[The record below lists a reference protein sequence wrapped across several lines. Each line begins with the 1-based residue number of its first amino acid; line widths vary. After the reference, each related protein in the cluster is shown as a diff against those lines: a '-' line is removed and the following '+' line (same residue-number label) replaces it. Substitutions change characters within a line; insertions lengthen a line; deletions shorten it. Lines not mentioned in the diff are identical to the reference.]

1 MAAAANGSTNG
12 RTSRGAAVGG
22 GAAEGLWL
30 GDLSLSL
37 IRQVMEAAA
46 PGAIDLAL
54 GEPGHE
60 TPAAVR
66 QAIAEAAAGP
76 LRYTPNAGLPELR
89 QALAATRPWHGGGA
103 DSVLVTVG
111 SQEALALAVLGLVRG
126 GDEVVVP
133 RIAYP
138 SYEALPRMVGAKV
151 VRAEVANMPAA
162 VGERTR
168 MVLVGSPAN
177 PTGEVVPR
185 ETWRELTALA
195 DQHGVHLLSDEIY
208 TDLYLGPDPPPV
220 PEGRNVLHVG
230 SISKSLAATG
240 LRCGW
245 LIADPATIAR
255 LVPLHQHL
263 VTCAS
268 VVSQRAALAGQ
279 ALPAADR
286 EAIRDLYRARWRSLH
301 AALAAVSGV
310 SWREPAGAY
319 YAWVDVR
326 NRLAGSTADFALDL
340 ARRGEVLVVPGEAFG
355 DEGCGWLRLSFAATD
370 REIDEGVRRLAAGL
384 ERAAD

>member
-1 MAAAANGSTNG
+1 MA
-12 RTSRGAAVGG
+12 GG
-22 GAAEGLWL
+22 GLSLDG
-30 GDLSLSL
+30 LSLSL
-37 IRQVMEAAA
+37 IRQVMEAATL
-46 PGAIDLAL
+46 GAVNLAL

-66 QAIAEAAAGP
+66 RAVAEAAAGP

-89 QALAATRPWHGGGA
+89 RALAATRPHHGGSA

-133 RIAYP
+133 RWAYP
-138 SYEALPRMVGAKV
+138 SYEALPRMVGARV
-151 VRAEVANMPAA
+151 VPAPVEEMAAA

-168 MVLVGSPAN
+168 LVIVGSPAN

-185 ETWRELTALA
+185 ETWRALAALA
-195 DQHGVHLLSDEIY
+195 DERGFYLLADEVYI
-208 TDLYLGPDPPPV
+208 DLHLGPDPPPI
-220 PEGRNVLHVG
+220 PAGSRVLHVG
-230 SISKSLAATG
+230 GISKSLAATG

-245 LIADPATIAR
+245 LIADPATVAR

-263 VTCAS
+263 VTCAP
-268 VVSQRAALAGQ
+268 VPSQAAALAGL
-279 ALPAADR
+279 ALPEEER
-286 EAIRDLYRARWRSLH
+286 EAIRDLYRARWRRMR
-301 AALAAVSGV
+301 AALAAVPGLA
-310 SWREPAGAY
+310 WQEPAGAF

-326 NRLAGSTADFALDL
+326 QRVAGATVDLALDL

-355 DEGCGWLRLSFAATD
+355 EEGRGWLRLSFAA
-370 REIDEGVRRLAAGL
+370 EEEAIEEGVRRLGVGL
-384 ERAAD
+384 E